1 MTTYRKL
8 TEEEIDRSLFSK
20 FRRRQV
26 VTDCWRKIGGEW
38 LIQEAPFI
46 DEWSEEDYHTLVS
59 CLRNTVRTGGLVL
72 GAFHQGWLKGFVS
85 VEAGLFG
92 QEQEYLDL
100 SSLHVSEEMR
110 RAGIGRDLFRA
121 AQQWAA
127 GHGAK
132 KLYISSHSAAETQSF
147 YRAMGCVEAKE
158 YHRGHEEQ
166 EPFDCQL
173 ECKVLP

>member
-1 MTTYRKL
+1 M
-8 TEEEIDRSLFSK
+8 
-20 FRRRQV
+20 
-26 VTDCWRKIGGEW
+26 TDCWRKIGGEW

-110 RAGIGRDLFRA
+110 RAGIEPGFISGSTAVGSRTWREKALYLISFGGRRSPFTAR
-121 AQQWAA
+121 WALWKQRNITV
-127 GHGAK
+127 G
-132 KLYISSHSAAETQSF
+132 
-147 YRAMGCVEAKE
+147 M
-158 YHRGHEEQ
+158 
-166 EPFDCQL
+166 
-173 ECKVLP
+173 